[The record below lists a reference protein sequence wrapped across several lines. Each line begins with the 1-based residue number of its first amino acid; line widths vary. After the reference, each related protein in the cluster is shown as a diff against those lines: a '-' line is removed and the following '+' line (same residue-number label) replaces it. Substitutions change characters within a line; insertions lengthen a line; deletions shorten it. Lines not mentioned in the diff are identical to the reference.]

1 MGSGWSA
8 AEKGPEGC
16 RKERHKKDQRV
27 AVKRQDESVRDAR
40 KVRGFRST
48 HSAWHNH
55 CSRRDSMSG
64 ERFNPVS
71 KEYHNICKEELAEFD
86 FL

>member
-8 AEKGPEGC
+8 AEKGPDGC

-27 AVKRQDESVRDAR
+27 AVKRQDESVRGAR
-40 KVRGFRST
+40 KVCGFRSL
-48 HSAWHNH
+48 HSAWHHH
-55 CSRRDSMSG
+55 CLRRDSMSG

-71 KEYHNICKEELAEFD
+71 KEYHKICKEELAEFD